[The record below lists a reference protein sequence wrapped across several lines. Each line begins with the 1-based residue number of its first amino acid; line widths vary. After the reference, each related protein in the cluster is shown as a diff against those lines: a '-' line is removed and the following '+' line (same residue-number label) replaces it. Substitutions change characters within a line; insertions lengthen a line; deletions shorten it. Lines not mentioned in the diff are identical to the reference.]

1 MRVQTLIVL
10 LLVAITVSSM
20 AQPESELVRRYE
32 DNIGD
37 ESYFG
42 CSYALTEIEDL
53 PQTEVISLMDS
64 LCRADSCNYC
74 SFYTSLYYAKRPH
87 LEEANE
93 YYLGSYRI
101 GSNFSEDGF
110 TPYDPSQEY
119 KAALPGILLSVL
131 IALIVVAFVIIRN
144 RSKATTPKHAA
155 RLPPQQWAQSILAQ
169 PDQYIILDTETT
181 GLEYDDVVIEIA
193 AIDLSGTE
201 LINTR
206 VLPDCEFSISR
217 SASQIHGITKK
228 QLQNSPTFRAVM
240 QQLSAIAADKT
251 ILIYNAEYDTR
262 LLAQTAMKE
271 GWSIDLKNT
280 SCVMLP
286 YAEYIGEWSD
296 YHGNYRFQ
304 KLPGG
309 DHTAIGDCRATLK
322 VIHKMAS
329 TS

>member
-1 MRVQTLIVL
+1 MRVQTLIVFL
-10 LLVAITVSSM
+10 LGASLSSS
-20 AQPESELVRRYE
+20 AQLSAELVDTFKDKEGMFCQYILNGYQSASE
-32 DNIGD
+32 QAII
-37 ESYFG
+37 SY
-42 CSYALTEIEDL
+42 
-53 PQTEVISLMDS
+53 MDS
-64 LCRADSCNYC
+64 IRIADSCSLA
-74 SFYTSLYYAKRPH
+74 SFHDPAAKNMNPNGQAFISLSIGVSDGNGPAIYTGIQP
-87 LEEANE
+87 NE
-93 YYLGSYRI
+93 RKNTIKG
-101 GSNFSEDGF
+101 
-110 TPYDPSQEY
+110 
-119 KAALPGILLSVL
+119 LLFIFIS
-131 IALIVVAFVIIRN
+131 AGIVVIAWALFRKKNVSGTT
-144 RSKATTPKHAA
+144 SKHPA
-155 RLPPQQWAQSILAQ
+155 RLSPQQWAQSILAQ

-228 QLQNSPTFRAVM
+228 QLQNAPTFRAVM
-240 QQLSAIAADKT
+240 QQLSAIATDKT

-329 TS
+329 TA

>member
-1 MRVQTLIVL
+1 MKVQTLIVFL
-10 LLVAITVSSM
+10 LGASLSSS
-20 AQPESELVRRYE
+20 AQLSAELVDTFQDKEGMFCQYILNGYRNASE
-32 DNIGD
+32 EALI
-37 ESYFG
+37 SY
-42 CSYALTEIEDL
+42 
-53 PQTEVISLMDS
+53 MDS
-64 LCRADSCNYC
+64 IRIADSCSLA
-74 SFYTSLYYAKRPH
+74 SFHDPAAKDMNPNGQAFISLSIGVSDGNGPAIYTGLQPDKSKNTVKSLLFIFISA
-87 LEEANE
+87 
-93 YYLGSYRI
+93 
-101 GSNFSEDGF
+101 
-110 TPYDPSQEY
+110 
-119 KAALPGILLSVL
+119 GIVA
-131 IALIVVAFVIIRN
+131 IALALFRKKNVVVTASN
-144 RSKATTPKHAA
+144 RSPK
-155 RLPPQQWAQSILAQ
+155 LTPQQWAQSILAQ

-228 QLQNSPTFRAVM
+228 QLQDAPTFRAVM
-240 QQLSAIAADKT
+240 QQLITIAADKT

-262 LLAQTAMKE
+262 LLSQTARKE
-271 GWSIDLKNT
+271 GWSIDLENT

-329 TS
+329 TA